1 MNITRSFLALA
12 LAFAPAAVGCSH
24 DEAHDDDSHAARTSG
39 DEHTHAPAGSRDTD
53 HDAVAADD
61 QATAFDQSESPADL
75 EITRHIRADV
85 VGDSSLSFGARNCVI
100 ITRDGEVLL
109 RGDVTRAE
117 SDAIE
122 RHAINV
128 AGAAHVRNAL
138 HTTDHAD

>member
-39 DEHTHAPAGSRDTD
+39 DEHTHARRDTD
-53 HDAVAADD
+53 HDDTVAADD

-109 RGDVTRAE
+109 RGDVTSAE

-138 HTTDHAD
+138 HTTDQAD